1 MKNLKPEEIP
11 EKNREKAHKML
22 LEHFG
27 GEFPEYFINDID
39 QEWYTHMLAEFLT
52 EADKGDITWSEFDS
66 LRQQVLGNIEMSK
79 ETSRSLHNFRY
90 RKMKRPDDIIDSDR
104 TVH

>member
-11 EKNREKAHKML
+11 EKNKEKAHKML

-27 GEFPEYFINDID
+27 SEFPEYFINNID

-52 EADKGDITWSEFDS
+52 EADRGDITWSEF
-66 LRQQVLGNIEMSK
+66 
-79 ETSRSLHNFRY
+79 HNFRY
-90 RKMKRPDDIIDSDR
+90 RRMKRPDEIIDSER